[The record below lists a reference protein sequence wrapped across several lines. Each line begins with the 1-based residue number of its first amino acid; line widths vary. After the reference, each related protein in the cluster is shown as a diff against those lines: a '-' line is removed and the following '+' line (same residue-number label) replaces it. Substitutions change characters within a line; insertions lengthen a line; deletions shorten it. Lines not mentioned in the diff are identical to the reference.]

1 MDLLLI
7 TSLLLGAGIVGM
19 AVFATNE
26 FSPTRGEEEHV
37 FQAPA
42 SATVIYIGD
51 LLFQDPT
58 TRQPEPA
65 SALIDQ
71 GSEALNQDAFQ
82 QYFLG
87 VAEQQSLSGYT
98 DRIRIATRG
107 VKTFDCVSDAYYVG
121 DWLAVD
127 EASSGTA
134 LERRK
139 LVKTTVGDSK
149 AIAVCTKDTG
159 AAATKVEARF
169 VSTILYGGLQTQVA
183 GSSSGAI

>member
-1 MDLLLI
+1 MDLYLLI
-7 TSLLLGAGIVGM
+7 TILTGTTLLGM

-26 FSPTRGEEEHV
+26 FAPTRGEEEHV

-42 SATVIYIGD
+42 SDTVIYIGD
-51 LLFQDPT
+51 LLFQDPD
-58 TRQPEPA
+58 TRKPEP
-65 SALIDQ
+65 SSDMIDQ

-87 VAEQQSLSGYT
+87 VAEQQSLSGYSSA
-98 DRIRIATRG
+98 IRIATRG
-107 VKTFDCVSDAYYVG
+107 IKTFDCVSGQYYVG

-139 LVKTTVGDSK
+139 LVKVTVGDSK
-149 AIAVCTKDTG
+149 AIAVVAKDTG

-169 VSTILYGGLQTQVA
+169 VSTICYGGLQAQIA